1 MISSQKS
8 VDDLLAE
15 MQSKGLASTA
25 NHWLEQAVQQKCQA
39 LTLSLASSRLLV
51 YDRWDRCLPHLSL
64 GN

>member
-15 MQSKGLASTA
+15 MQSKGLAATA
-25 NHWLEQAVQQKCQA
+25 NQWLERAVQQKCPA
-39 LTLSLASSRLLV
+39 LTLSLASSRLVV
-51 YDRWDRCLPHLSL
+51 YDRLDRRLLHLSP